1 MPVCGPSGEGSSCS
15 RSLSEKLI
23 IVLNQIDGNE
33 TDMRATLGL
42 RMRITVALA
51 VTAAATALFAV
62 FGAMWIISGIIDR
75 ADQRELR
82 SHYDALQSRIA
93 EESHRAAAMS
103 AVVAAIPATQEAMAK
118 QDRDAL
124 VKLFG
129 PVFAAT
135 KSDYG
140 VDQFQFHV
148 PPATSYLRVHQP
160 TKFGDDL
167 SGFRKTVVL
176 ANQDKKAVVGLEGG
190 HAGLGIRGVVPIAQT
205 GKHLGSVEF
214 GLTFGQPFLDDFK
227 LNRHVDVAFHLADG
241 TGFKLFGGTLKG
253 RSFFDAADY
262 GRAAGGS
269 FTVRQDKLDGTP
281 VAALLGPI
289 KDFSGRPLGAVELVM
304 DNADYDAAVDRARWL
319 AIGIAALGL
328 VLAGI
333 VGYFIARS
341 ISRPIISITSVMRE
355 LADGKLDV
363 TMPVGNS
370 KDEVGEMVK
379 AVAVFR
385 ENAISVNRL
394 QGEQADA
401 KAQSEAE
408 KRRALAALAD
418 NFESSIRDV
427 VNSVSAAAVEMEQTA
442 RSMSGIVEQSNRQT
456 RAVSSA
462 SALASE
468 NVQTVAAAAEELSS
482 SMTEISRRLAH
493 ATQVVGRAANDGR
506 QSNARVQSLADAA
519 QKISDVVS
527 FINGI
532 ASQTNLLALN
542 ATIEAARA
550 GEAGRGFAVVASEVK
565 ALATQ
570 TAKATEEIGAQVTAV
585 QGKTTGAVEGIQAI
599 CTTIQE
605 VDEISAAIAAAVG
618 QQGTATQE
626 IAQNVQQAAAR
637 TGEVSQ
643 NITGVSAGI
652 VATGAAA
659 EEVLGSAVEL
669 SKQSQRL
676 RDEVDRFLANVRAA

>member
-1 MPVCGPSGEGSSCS
+1 
-15 RSLSEKLI
+15 
-23 IVLNQIDGNE
+23 
-33 TDMRATLGL
+33 MRATLGL

-62 FGAMWIISGIIDR
+62 LGAMWIISGIIDR

-93 EESHRAAAMS
+93 EESRRAAAMS
-103 AVVAAIPATQEAMAK
+103 AVVAAMPATQEAMAG
-118 QDRDAL
+118 QDRDML
-124 VKLFG
+124 VRLFG

-148 PPATSYLRVHQP
+148 PPATSFLRVHQAA
-160 TKFGDDL
+160 KFGDDL
-167 SGFRKTVVL
+167 SSFRKTVVI
-176 ANQDKKAVVGLEGG
+176 ANQERKVVVGLEGG
-190 HAGLGIRGVVPIAQT
+190 QAGLGIRGVVPIAHD
-205 GKHLGSVEF
+205 GKHLGTVEF

-227 LNRHVDVAFHLADG
+227 SNRHVDVAFHLADG
-241 TGFKLFGGTLKG
+241 SGFRLFGGTLKG
-253 RSFFDAADY
+253 QTFFEVADY
-262 GRAAGGS
+262 GRAAEGV
-269 FTVRQDKLDGTP
+269 FTVRQAKLDGAP

-289 KDFSGRPLGAVELVM
+289 KDFSGKPLGAVELVM
-304 DNADYDAAVDRARWL
+304 DNAEYEASLDRARWL
-319 AIGIAALGL
+319 ALGIAALGL
-328 VLAGI
+328 VLAAI
-333 VGYFIARS
+333 VGYLIARS
-341 ISRPIISITSVMRE
+341 ISRPILSITSAMRE
-355 LADGKLDV
+355 LADGRLDV
-363 TMPVGNS
+363 AIPLGKSN
-370 KDEVGEMVK
+370 DEVGAMVK

-385 ENAISVNRL
+385 DNAVSFNRL
-394 QGEQADA
+394 QAEQLEA
-401 KAQSEAE
+401 KAQSEEE
-408 KRRALAALAD
+408 KRRAFAALAD
-418 NFESSIRDV
+418 NFEASIRDV
-427 VNSVSAAAVEMEQTA
+427 VNTVSSAAVEMEQTA
-442 RSMSGIVEQSNRQT
+442 RSMSDIVEQSRHQT

-482 SMTEISRRLAH
+482 SMTEISRRLAL
-493 ATQVVGRAANDGR
+493 ATEVVGRAASDGR

-519 QKISDVVS
+519 QKIGDVVS

-532 ASQTNLLALN
+532 AGQTNLLALN

-585 QGKTTGAVEGIQAI
+585 QGETTGAVQGIQSI
-599 CTTIQE
+599 CATIQQ

-643 NITGVSAGI
+643 NIAGVTEGI
-652 VATGAAA
+652 AATGSAAQ
-659 EEVLGSAVEL
+659 EVLGSAVEL
-669 SKQSQRL
+669 SRQSQRL
-676 RDEVDRFLANVRAA
+676 RDEVDRFLAHIRAA

>member
-1 MPVCGPSGEGSSCS
+1 M
-15 RSLSEKLI
+15 RSP
-23 IVLNQIDGNE
+23 
-33 TDMRATLGL
+33 LGL

-51 VTAAATALFAV
+51 LTAAATALIAV
-62 FGAMWIISGIIDR
+62 LGAMWIIAGIIDR

-82 SHYDALQSRIA
+82 SHYDALLSRIA

-103 AVVAAIPATQEAMAK
+103 AVVAAMPATQEAMAR
-118 QDRDAL
+118 QDREAL
-124 VKLFG
+124 IRLFG

-135 KSDYG
+135 KSEYG
-140 VDQFQFHV
+140 VEQFQFHT
-148 PPATSYLRVHQP
+148 PPATSFLRVHQP
-160 TKFGDDL
+160 ANFGDDL
-167 SGFRKTVVL
+167 STFRKTVVD
-176 ANQDKKAVVGLEGG
+176 ANQEHKVVVGLEGG
-190 HAGLGIRGVVPIAQT
+190 VAGLGIRGVVPIAQA

-214 GLTFGQPFLDDFK
+214 GLTFGQSFIEDFK
-227 LNRHVDVAFHLADG
+227 LNRHVDIAFHLADG
-241 TGFKLFGGTLKG
+241 AGLKLFGGTLKG
-253 RSFFDAADY
+253 KSFFEPADY
-262 GRAAGGS
+262 SRAAGGG
-269 FTVRQDKLDGTP
+269 FTVKQAKLDTTP
-281 VAALLGPI
+281 IAALLGPI
-289 KDFSGRPLGAVELVM
+289 KDFSGKPLGAVELVM
-304 DNADYDAAVDRARWL
+304 DNSDYVASADRAWML
-319 AIGIAALGL
+319 AIAIAALGL
-328 VLAGI
+328 VLAAI
-333 VGYFIARS
+333 VGYLIARG
-341 ISRPIISITSVMRE
+341 ISRPILSITSIMRE
-355 LADGKLDV
+355 LADGRIDV
-363 TMPVGNS
+363 AVPES
-370 KDEVGEMVK
+370 KTNDEVGAMVK

-385 ENAISVNRL
+385 DNAVNFSKL
-394 QGEQADA
+394 QADQLEA

-408 KRRALAALAD
+408 KRRAFAALAD
-418 NFESSIRDV
+418 NFEASIRDV
-427 VNSVSAAAVEMEQTA
+427 VTTVSSAAVEMEHTA
-442 RSMSGIVEQSNRQT
+442 RSMSDIVEQSRHQT

-493 ATQVVGRAANDGR
+493 GTEVVGKAASDGR
-506 QSNARVQSLADAA
+506 QSNERVQSLAEAA
-519 QKISDVVS
+519 QKIGDVVS

-532 ASQTNLLALN
+532 AGQTNLLALN

-585 QGKTTGAVEGIQAI
+585 QGETAGAVNGIQSI
-599 CTTIQE
+599 CATIQQ

-643 NITGVSAGI
+643 NIAGVTDGI
-652 VATGAAA
+652 AATGTAA
-659 EEVLGSAVEL
+659 EEVLVSAIEL

-676 RDEVDRFLANVRAA
+676 RDEVDRFLAQIRAA

>member
-1 MPVCGPSGEGSSCS
+1 
-15 RSLSEKLI
+15 
-23 IVLNQIDGNE
+23 
-33 TDMRATLGL
+33 MRASLGL

-62 FGAMWIISGIIDR
+62 LGAMWIIAGIIDR

-82 SHYDALQSRIA
+82 SHYDALLSHIA
-93 EESHRAAAMS
+93 DESHRAAAMS
-103 AVVAAIPATQEAMAK
+103 AVVAAMPATQDAMAR
-118 QDRDAL
+118 QDRNAL
-124 VKLFG
+124 IGLFG

-135 KSDYG
+135 KSEYG

-148 PPATSYLRVHQP
+148 APATSFLRVHQP
-160 TKFGDDL
+160 AKFGDDL
-167 SGFRKTVVL
+167 SSFRKTVLL
-176 ANQDKKAVVGLEGG
+176 ANQDHKVVVGLEGG
-190 HAGLGIRGVVPIAQT
+190 VAGLGIRGVVPIVQGT
-205 GKHLGSVEF
+205 SHLGSVEF
-214 GLTFGQPFLDDFK
+214 GLTFGQSFLDDFK
-227 LNRHVDVAFHLADG
+227 ASRHVDIAFHLADG
-241 TGFKLFGGTLKG
+241 SAFKLFGGTLKG
-253 RSFFDAADY
+253 KSFFDAADY
-262 GRAAGGS
+262 ARATAGDFS
-269 FTVRQDKLDGTP
+269 VRQARLDTTS

-289 KDFSGRPLGAVELVM
+289 RDFSGKPLGAVELVM
-304 DNADYDAAVDRARWL
+304 DNADYVASADRAFWL
-319 AIGIAALGL
+319 SIGIAALGL
-328 VLAGI
+328 VLAAI
-333 VGYFIARS
+333 VGYLIARS
-341 ISRPIISITSVMRE
+341 ISRPIISITSAMRE

-363 TMPVGNS
+363 TLPAS
-370 KDEVGEMVK
+370 RADDEVGAMVR

-385 ENAISVNRL
+385 DNAISFSKL
-394 QGEQADA
+394 QAEQHEA

-408 KRRALAALAD
+408 KRRAFAALAD
-418 NFESSIRDV
+418 NFEASIRDV
-427 VNSVSAAAVEMEQTA
+427 VTTVSAAAVEMEHTA
-442 RSMSGIVEQSNRQT
+442 RSMSDIVAQSRQQT
-456 RAVSSA
+456 GAVSSA

-493 ATQVVGRAANDGR
+493 ATEVVGKAASDGR

-519 QKISDVVS
+519 QKIGDVVS

-532 ASQTNLLALN
+532 AGQTNLLALN

-585 QGKTTGAVEGIQAI
+585 QGETSGAVQGIQSI
-599 CTTIQE
+599 CATIQQ

-643 NITGVSAGI
+643 NISGITAGI
-652 VATGAAA
+652 AATGTAA
-659 EEVLGSAVEL
+659 EEVLGSAIEL

-676 RDEVDRFLANVRAA
+676 RDEVDRFLAQIRAA

>member
-1 MPVCGPSGEGSSCS
+1 
-15 RSLSEKLI
+15 
-23 IVLNQIDGNE
+23 
-33 TDMRATLGL
+33 MRATLGL

-62 FGAMWIISGIIDR
+62 LGAMWIISGIIDR
-75 ADQRELR
+75 ADQRELH

-93 EESHRAAAMS
+93 EESRRAAAMS
-103 AVVAAIPATQEAMAK
+103 AVVAAMPATQEAMAK

-124 VKLFG
+124 MRLFG

-135 KSDYG
+135 RSDYG

-148 PPATSYLRVHQP
+148 PPATSFLRVHQAA
-160 TKFGDDL
+160 KFGDDL
-167 SGFRKTVVL
+167 SSFRKTVVI
-176 ANQDKKAVVGLEGG
+176 ANQERKIVVGLEGG
-190 HAGLGIRGVVPIAQT
+190 IAGLGIRGVVPIAQD
-205 GKHLGSVEF
+205 GKHLGTVEF

-227 LNRHVDVAFHLADG
+227 TNRHVDVAFHLADG
-241 TGFKLFGGTLKG
+241 GGFKLFGGTLKG

-262 GRAAGGS
+262 GHAAEGG
-269 FTVRQDKLDGTP
+269 FMVHQARLDSTP

-289 KDFSGRPLGAVELVM
+289 KDFSGKPLGVVELVM
-304 DNADYDAAVDRARWL
+304 DNADYVASADRAWML
-319 AIGIAALGL
+319 ALGIAALGL
-328 VLAGI
+328 VLAAI
-333 VGYFIARS
+333 VGYLIARS
-341 ISRPIISITSVMRE
+341 ISRPILSITSVMRE
-355 LADGKLDV
+355 LADGRLDV
-363 TMPVGNS
+363 AIPLGRSN
-370 KDEVGEMVK
+370 DEVGEMVK

-385 ENAISVNRL
+385 DNAVSFNRL
-394 QGEQADA
+394 QTEQADA
-401 KAQSEAE
+401 KAESEQE
-408 KRRALAALAD
+408 KRRAFASLAD
-418 NFESSIRDV
+418 NFEASIRDV
-427 VNSVSAAAVEMEQTA
+427 VNTVSSAAVEMEQTA
-442 RSMSGIVEQSNRQT
+442 RSMSDIVEQSRHQT

-493 ATQVVGRAANDGR
+493 ATEVVGRAASDGR
-506 QSNARVQSLADAA
+506 HSNARVQSLADAA
-519 QKISDVVS
+519 QKIGDVVS

-532 ASQTNLLALN
+532 AGQTNLLALN

-585 QGKTTGAVEGIQAI
+585 QGETTGAVQGIQSI
-599 CTTIQE
+599 CATIQQ

-643 NITGVSAGI
+643 NIAGVTEGI
-652 VATGAAA
+652 AATGSAAQ
-659 EEVLGSAVEL
+659 EVLGSAVEL
-669 SKQSQRL
+669 SRQSQRL
-676 RDEVDRFLANVRAA
+676 RDEVDRFLAHIRAA

>member
-1 MPVCGPSGEGSSCS
+1 
-15 RSLSEKLI
+15 
-23 IVLNQIDGNE
+23 
-33 TDMRATLGL
+33 MRASLGL

-62 FGAMWIISGIIDR
+62 LGAMWIIAGIIDR

-103 AVVAAIPATQEAMAK
+103 AVVAAMPATQEAMAK
-118 QDRDAL
+118 QDRSAL
-124 VKLFG
+124 IGLFG

-135 KSDYG
+135 RSEYG
-140 VDQFQFHV
+140 VEQFQFHV
-148 PPATSYLRVHQP
+148 APATSFLRVHQP
-160 TKFGDDL
+160 AKFGDDL
-167 SGFRKTVVL
+167 SSFRKTVVA
-176 ANQDKKAVVGLEGG
+176 ANQDHKVVVGLEGG
-190 HAGLGIRGVVPIAQT
+190 VAGLGIRGVVPIAQ
-205 GKHLGSVEF
+205 GAKHLGSVEF
-214 GLTFGQPFLDDFK
+214 GLTFGQSFLDDFK
-227 LNRHVDVAFHLADG
+227 TNRHVDVAFHLADG
-241 TGFKLFGGTLKG
+241 AGFKLFGGTLKG
-253 RSFFDAADY
+253 KSFFDAADY
-262 GRAAGGS
+262 GRATQGG
-269 FTVRQDKLDGTP
+269 FTVKQAKLDTTP

-289 KDFSGRPLGAVELVM
+289 KDFSGKPLGAVELVM
-304 DNADYDAAVDRARWL
+304 DNADYEASADRAWML
-319 AIGIAALGL
+319 AIAIAALGL
-328 VLAGI
+328 VLAAI
-333 VGYFIARS
+333 VGYLIARS
-341 ISRPIISITSVMRE
+341 ISRPIIAITSAMRE

-363 TMPVGNS
+363 AIPVS
-370 KDEVGEMVK
+370 KSNDEVGAMVK

-385 ENAISVNRL
+385 DNAVNFGKL
-394 QGEQADA
+394 QADQLEA
-401 KAQSEAE
+401 KVQSEAE
-408 KRRALAALAD
+408 KRRAFAALAD
-418 NFESSIRDV
+418 NFEASIRDV
-427 VNSVSAAAVEMEQTA
+427 VTTVSSAAVEMEHTA
-442 RSMSGIVEQSNRQT
+442 RSMSAIVEQSRQQT
-456 RAVSSA
+456 RTVSSA

-493 ATQVVGRAANDGR
+493 ATEVVGKAASDGR
-506 QSNARVQSLADAA
+506 ASNARVQSLADAA
-519 QKISDVVS
+519 QKIGDVVS

-532 ASQTNLLALN
+532 AGQTNLLALN

-585 QGKTTGAVEGIQAI
+585 QGETSGAVEGIQAI
-599 CTTIQE
+599 CATIQQ

-643 NITGVSAGI
+643 NIAGVTDGI
-652 VATGAAA
+652 AATGTAA
-659 EEVLGSAVEL
+659 EEVLGSAIEL

-676 RDEVDRFLANVRAA
+676 RDEVDRFLAHIRAA

>member
-1 MPVCGPSGEGSSCS
+1 
-15 RSLSEKLI
+15 
-23 IVLNQIDGNE
+23 
-33 TDMRATLGL
+33 MRARLGL

-62 FGAMWIISGIIDR
+62 LGAMWIIAGIIDR

-82 SHYDALQSRIA
+82 SHYDALLSRIA

-103 AVVAAIPATQEAMAK
+103 AVVAAMPATQDAMAK
-118 QDRDAL
+118 QDRNAL
-124 VKLFG
+124 VGLFG

-135 KSDYG
+135 KSEYG

-148 PPATSYLRVHQP
+148 APATSFLRIHQP
-160 TKFGDDL
+160 AKFGDDL
-167 SGFRKTVVL
+167 SSFRKTVLV
-176 ANQDKKAVVGLEGG
+176 ANQEHKVVVGLEGG
-190 HAGLGIRGVVPIAQT
+190 VAGLGIRGVVPIAQA

-214 GLTFGQPFLDDFK
+214 GLTFGQSFLDDFK
-227 LNRHVDVAFHLADG
+227 LNRHVDIAFHLADG
-241 TGFKLFGGTLKG
+241 SGFKLFGGTLKG
-253 RSFFDAADY
+253 KSFFDAANY
-262 GRAAGGS
+262 GRAAGGE
-269 FTVRQDKLDGTP
+269 FTVRQAKLDDTP

-289 KDFSGRPLGAVELVM
+289 KDFSGKPLGAVELVM
-304 DNADYDAAVDRARWL
+304 DNADYVASADRAWWL
-319 AIGIAALGL
+319 SLGIAALGL
-328 VLAGI
+328 GLAAI
-333 VGYFIARS
+333 VGYLIARS
-341 ISRPIISITSVMRE
+341 ISHPILSITSVMRE
-355 LADGKLDV
+355 LADGRLDV
-363 TMPVGNS
+363 AIPAS
-370 KDEVGEMVK
+370 KANDEVGAMVK

-385 ENAISVNRL
+385 DNAVSFNRL
-394 QGEQADA
+394 QAQQADTV
-401 KAQSEAE
+401 AQSERE
-408 KRRALAALAD
+408 KRRAFAALAD
-418 NFESSIRDV
+418 SFEASISEVVATVSS
-427 VNSVSAAAVEMEQTA
+427 AAVEMEQTA
-442 RSMSGIVEQSNRQT
+442 RSMSAIVAQSKAQT
-456 RAVSSA
+456 HAVSSA

-482 SMTEISRRLAH
+482 SMSEISRRLAH
-493 ATQVVGRAANDGR
+493 ATEVVGKAASDGQR
-506 QSNARVQSLADAA
+506 SNARVQSLADAA
-519 QKISDVVS
+519 QKIGDVVS

-532 ASQTNLLALN
+532 AGQTNLLALN

-585 QGKTTGAVEGIQAI
+585 QGETTGAVDGIQSI
-599 CTTIQE
+599 CATIQQ
-605 VDEISAAIAAAVG
+605 VDEISAAIAAAVS

-643 NITGVSAGI
+643 NIAGVTDGI
-652 VATGAAA
+652 AATGTAA

-676 RDEVDRFLANVRAA
+676 RDEVDRFLAHIRAA

>member
-1 MPVCGPSGEGSSCS
+1 
-15 RSLSEKLI
+15 
-23 IVLNQIDGNE
+23 
-33 TDMRATLGL
+33 MRATLGL

-51 VTAAATALFAV
+51 VTAAATALIAV
-62 FGAMWIISGIIDR
+62 LGAMWIIAGIIDR

-93 EESHRAAAMS
+93 EESRRAAAMS
-103 AVVAAIPATQEAMAK
+103 AVVAAMPAAQEAMAK
-118 QDRDAL
+118 QDREAL
-124 VKLFG
+124 MRLFG

-135 KSDYG
+135 KSEYG
-140 VDQFQFHV
+140 VDQFQFHI
-148 PPATSYLRVHQP
+148 PPATSFLRVHQAA
-160 TKFGDDL
+160 KFGDDL
-167 SGFRKTVVL
+167 SSFRKTVVV
-176 ANQDKKAVVGLEGG
+176 ANQERKVVVGLEGG
-190 HAGLGIRGVVPIAQT
+190 LAGLGIRGVAPIAQ
-205 GKHLGSVEF
+205 GDKHLGSVEF

-227 LNRHVDVAFHLADG
+227 ASRHVDIAFQLFDG
-241 TGFKLFGGTLKG
+241 SGFKLFGGTLKG
-253 RSFFDAADY
+253 KSFFDEADY
-262 GRAAGGS
+262 GRAAEGS
-269 FTVRQDKLDGTP
+269 FTVKQARLDGAP

-289 KDFSGRPLGAVELVM
+289 KDFSGKPLGAVELVM
-304 DNADYDAAVDRARWL
+304 DNADYEASADRAWWL
-319 AIGIAALGL
+319 SIGIAALGL
-328 VLAGI
+328 IMAAI
-333 VGYFIARS
+333 VGYLIARS
-341 ISRPIISITSVMRE
+341 ISRPILSLTSVMRE
-355 LADGKLDV
+355 LADGNLDV
-363 TMPVGNS
+363 AVPVSQAN
-370 KDEVGEMVK
+370 DEVGAMVK

-385 ENAISVNRL
+385 DNAQNFSKL
-394 QGEQADA
+394 QAEQLEA

-408 KRRALAALAD
+408 KRRAFAALAD
-418 NFESSIRDV
+418 NFEASIRDV
-427 VNSVSAAAVEMEQTA
+427 VTTVSSAAVEMEHTA
-442 RSMSGIVEQSNRQT
+442 RSMSAIVEQSRQQT
-456 RAVSSA
+456 RTVSSA

-493 ATQVVGRAANDGR
+493 ATEVVGKAASDGR

-519 QKISDVVS
+519 QKIGDVVS

-532 ASQTNLLALN
+532 AGQTNLLALN

-585 QGKTTGAVEGIQAI
+585 QGETTGAVEGIQSI
-599 CTTIQE
+599 CATIQQ

-643 NITGVSAGI
+643 NISGVTAGI
-652 VATGAAA
+652 AATGTAA

-676 RDEVDRFLANVRAA
+676 RDEVDRFLAHIRAA

>member
-1 MPVCGPSGEGSSCS
+1 
-15 RSLSEKLI
+15 
-23 IVLNQIDGNE
+23 
-33 TDMRATLGL
+33 MRTTLGL

-51 VTAAATALFAV
+51 VTAAATALIAV
-62 FGAMWIISGIIDR
+62 LGAMWIIAGIIDR

-82 SHYDALQSRIA
+82 SHYDVLQSRIT
-93 EESHRAAAMS
+93 EESRRAAAMS
-103 AVVAAIPATQEAMAK
+103 AVVAAMPATQEAMAK

-124 VKLFG
+124 MRLFG

-135 KSDYG
+135 KSEYG

-148 PPATSYLRVHQP
+148 PPATSFLRVHQAA
-160 TKFGDDL
+160 KFGDDL
-167 SGFRKTVVL
+167 SSFRKTVVA
-176 ANQDKKAVVGLEGG
+176 ANQERKVVVGLEGG
-190 HAGLGIRGVVPIAQT
+190 VAGLGIRGVVPIAQGST
-205 GKHLGSVEF
+205 HLGSVEF
-214 GLTFGQPFLDDFK
+214 GLTFGQSFLDDFK
-227 LNRHVDVAFHLADG
+227 TSRHVDVAFHLADG
-241 TGFKLFGGTLKG
+241 PSFKLFGGTLKG
-253 RSFFDAADY
+253 KSFFDAADY
-262 GRAAGGS
+262 GRATDGG
-269 FTVRQDKLDGTP
+269 FTVKQAKLDGTP
-281 VAALLGPI
+281 VAVLLGPI
-289 KDFSGRPLGAVELVM
+289 RDFSGKPLGAVELVM
-304 DNADYDAAVDRARWL
+304 DNADYEASADRAWWL
-319 AIGIAALGL
+319 SIGIAALGL
-328 VLAGI
+328 ILAAI
-333 VGYFIARS
+333 VGYLIARS
-341 ISRPIISITSVMRE
+341 ISRPILSLTSVMRE
-355 LADGKLDV
+355 LADGNLDV
-363 TMPVGNS
+363 AVPPSQAN
-370 KDEVGEMVK
+370 DEVGAMVK

-385 ENAISVNRL
+385 DNAQNFSKL
-394 QGEQADA
+394 QAEQLEA

-408 KRRALAALAD
+408 KRSAFAALAD
-418 NFESSIRDV
+418 NFEASIRDV
-427 VNSVSAAAVEMEQTA
+427 VTTVSSAAVEMEHTA
-442 RSMSGIVEQSNRQT
+442 RSMSAIVEQSRQQT
-456 RAVSSA
+456 RTVSSA

-493 ATQVVGRAANDGR
+493 ATEVVGKAASDGR

-519 QKISDVVS
+519 QKIGDVVS

-532 ASQTNLLALN
+532 AGQTNLLALN

-585 QGKTTGAVEGIQAI
+585 QGETTGAVNGIQSI
-599 CTTIQE
+599 CATIQQ

-643 NITGVSAGI
+643 NISGVTAGI
-652 VATGAAA
+652 AATGTAA
-659 EEVLGSAVEL
+659 EEVLGSAIEL

-676 RDEVDRFLANVRAA
+676 RDEVDRFLAHIRAA

>member
-1 MPVCGPSGEGSSCS
+1 M
-15 RSLSEKLI
+15 RSP
-23 IVLNQIDGNE
+23 
-33 TDMRATLGL
+33 LGL

-51 VTAAATALFAV
+51 LTAAATALIAV
-62 FGAMWIISGIIDR
+62 LGAMWIIAGIIDR

-82 SHYDALQSRIA
+82 SHYDALLSRIA

-103 AVVAAIPATQEAMAK
+103 AVVAAMPATQEAMAK
-118 QDRDAL
+118 QDREAL
-124 VKLFG
+124 VRLFG

-135 KSDYG
+135 KSAYG
-140 VDQFQFHV
+140 VEQFQFHT
-148 PPATSYLRVHQP
+148 PPATSFLRVHQP
-160 TKFGDDL
+160 AKFGDDL
-167 SGFRKTVVL
+167 SSFRKTVVD
-176 ANQDKKAVVGLEGG
+176 ANQEHKVVVGLEGG
-190 HAGLGIRGVVPIAQT
+190 VAGLGIRGVVPIAQA

-214 GLTFGQPFLDDFK
+214 GLTFGQSFLDDFRN
-227 LNRHVDVAFHLADG
+227 NRHVDIAFHLADG
-241 TGFKLFGGTLKG
+241 AGFKLFGGTLKG
-253 RSFFDAADY
+253 KSFFDTADY
-262 GRAAGGS
+262 GRAAGGG
-269 FTVRQDKLDGTP
+269 FTVKQAKLDATP
-281 VAALLGPI
+281 IAALLGPI
-289 KDFSGRPLGAVELVM
+289 KDFSGKPLGAVELVM
-304 DNADYDAAVDRARWL
+304 DNADYVASADRAWML
-319 AIGIAALGL
+319 AIAIAALGL
-328 VLAGI
+328 VLAAI
-333 VGYFIARS
+333 VGYLIARG
-341 ISRPIISITSVMRE
+341 ISRPILSITNVMRE
-355 LADGKLDV
+355 LADGRLDV
-363 TMPVGNS
+363 AVPQS
-370 KDEVGEMVK
+370 KANDEVGAMVK

-385 ENAISVNRL
+385 DNAVNFSKL
-394 QGEQADA
+394 QADQHEA

-408 KRRALAALAD
+408 KRRAFAALAD
-418 NFESSIRDV
+418 NFEASIRDV
-427 VNSVSAAAVEMEQTA
+427 VTTVSSAAVEMEHTA
-442 RSMSGIVEQSNRQT
+442 RSMSDIVAQSRNRT

-493 ATQVVGRAANDGR
+493 ATEVVGKAASDGR
-506 QSNARVQSLADAA
+506 QSNERVQSLADAA
-519 QKISDVVS
+519 QKIGDVVS

-532 ASQTNLLALN
+532 AGQTNLLALN

-585 QGKTTGAVEGIQAI
+585 QGETTGAVEGIQSI
-599 CTTIQE
+599 CATIQQ

-643 NITGVSAGI
+643 NIAGVTDGI
-652 VATGAAA
+652 AATGTAA
-659 EEVLGSAVEL
+659 EEVLVSAIEL

-676 RDEVDRFLANVRAA
+676 RDEVDRFLAQIRAA

>member
-1 MPVCGPSGEGSSCS
+1 
-15 RSLSEKLI
+15 
-23 IVLNQIDGNE
+23 
-33 TDMRATLGL
+33 MRASLGL

-62 FGAMWIISGIIDR
+62 LGAMWIIAGIIDR
-75 ADQRELR
+75 ADQRELL

-103 AVVAAIPATQEAMAK
+103 AVVAAMPATQEAMAK
-118 QDRDAL
+118 QDRNAL
-124 VKLFG
+124 IGLFG

-135 KSDYG
+135 KSEYG

-148 PPATSYLRVHQP
+148 APATSFLRVHQP
-160 TKFGDDL
+160 AKFGDDL
-167 SGFRKTVVL
+167 SGFRKTVLV
-176 ANQDKKAVVGLEGG
+176 ANQEHKVVVGLEGG
-190 HAGLGIRGVVPIAQT
+190 VAGLGIRGVVPVAQ
-205 GKHLGSVEF
+205 GAKHLGTVEF
-214 GLTFGQPFLDDFK
+214 GLTFGQSFLDDFK
-227 LNRHVDVAFHLADG
+227 ANRHVDVAFHLADG
-241 TGFKLFGGTLKG
+241 SGFKLFGGTLKG
-253 RSFFDAADY
+253 KSFFDAADY
-262 GRAAGGS
+262 GRATAGS
-269 FTVRQDKLDGTP
+269 FTVKQAKLDNMP

-289 KDFSGRPLGAVELVM
+289 KDFSGKPLGAVELVM
-304 DNADYDAAVDRARWL
+304 DNADYVASADRAWLL

-328 VLAGI
+328 VLAAI
-333 VGYFIARS
+333 VGYLIARS
-341 ISRPIISITSVMRE
+341 ISRPILSITSVMRE
-355 LADGKLDV
+355 LADGRTDV
-363 TMPVGNS
+363 AVPAS
-370 KDEVGEMVK
+370 KANDEVGAMVK
-379 AVAVFR
+379 AVTVFR
-385 ENAISVNRL
+385 DNAVRFNEL
-394 QGEQADA
+394 QAEQLEA
-401 KAQSEAE
+401 KARSEAE
-408 KRRALAALAD
+408 KRRAFAALAD
-418 NFESSIRDV
+418 NFEASIRDV
-427 VNSVSAAAVEMEQTA
+427 VTTVSSAAVEMEHTA
-442 RSMSGIVEQSNRQT
+442 RSMSAIVEQSRQQT
-456 RAVSSA
+456 GAVSSA

-493 ATQVVGRAANDGR
+493 ATEVVGKAASDGR
-506 QSNARVQSLADAA
+506 RSNERVQSLAEAA
-519 QKISDVVS
+519 QKIGDVVS

-532 ASQTNLLALN
+532 AGQTNLLALN

-585 QGKTTGAVEGIQAI
+585 QGETSGAVDGIQSI
-599 CTTIQE
+599 CATIQQ

-643 NITGVSAGI
+643 NIAGVTDGI
-652 VATGAAA
+652 AATGTAA
-659 EEVLGSAVEL
+659 EEVLGSAIEL

-676 RDEVDRFLANVRAA
+676 RDEVDRFLAQIRAA

>member
-1 MPVCGPSGEGSSCS
+1 
-15 RSLSEKLI
+15 
-23 IVLNQIDGNE
+23 
-33 TDMRATLGL
+33 MRANLGL

-51 VTAAATALFAV
+51 VTAAATALIAV
-62 FGAMWIISGIIDR
+62 LGAMWIIAGIIDR

-82 SHYDALQSRIA
+82 SHYDALLSRIS
-93 EESHRAAAMS
+93 EESRRAAAMS
-103 AVVAAIPATQEAMAK
+103 TVVAAMPATQEAMAK

-124 VKLFG
+124 MRLFG

-135 KSDYG
+135 KSEYG
-140 VDQFQFHV
+140 VEQFQFHT
-148 PPATSYLRVHQP
+148 PPATSFLRVHQP
-160 TKFGDDL
+160 AKFGDDL
-167 SGFRKTVVL
+167 SSFRKTVVD
-176 ANQDKKAVVGLEGG
+176 ANQERKVIVGLEGG
-190 HAGLGIRGVVPIAQT
+190 VAGLGIRGVVPIAQA

-214 GLTFGQPFLDDFK
+214 GLSFGQSFLDDFK
-227 LNRHVDVAFHLADG
+227 ANRHVDIAFHLADG
-241 TGFKLFGGTLKG
+241 AGFKLFGGTLKG
-253 RSFFDAADY
+253 QSFFDAADY
-262 GRAAGGS
+262 RGATGGD
-269 FTVRQDKLDGTP
+269 FAVRQSKLDTRP

-289 KDFSGRPLGAVELVM
+289 KDFSGKPLGAVELVM
-304 DNADYDAAVDRARWL
+304 DNADYVASADRAWML
-319 AIGIAALGL
+319 AIGIAVLGL
-328 VLAGI
+328 VLAAI
-333 VGYFIARS
+333 VGYLIARG
-341 ISRPIISITSVMRE
+341 ISRPILSITSVMRA
-355 LADGKLDV
+355 LADGHLDV
-363 TMPVGNS
+363 AIPES
-370 KDEVGEMVK
+370 KANDEVGAMVK

-385 ENAISVNRL
+385 DNAINFSRL
-394 QGEQADA
+394 QAGQLEA

-408 KRRALAALAD
+408 KRRAFAALAD
-418 NFESSIRDV
+418 NFEASIRDV
-427 VNSVSAAAVEMEQTA
+427 VTTVSSAAVEMEHTA
-442 RSMSGIVEQSNRQT
+442 RSMSAIVEQSRNQT

-482 SMTEISRRLAH
+482 SMTEINRRLAH
-493 ATQVVGRAANDGR
+493 ATEVVGRAASDG
-506 QSNARVQSLADAA
+506 QASNARVQSLADAA
-519 QKISDVVS
+519 QKIGDVVS

-532 ASQTNLLALN
+532 AGQTNLLALN

-585 QGKTTGAVEGIQAI
+585 QGETSGAVEGIRSI
-599 CTTIQE
+599 CATIQQ

-643 NITGVSAGI
+643 NIAGVTDGI
-652 VATGAAA
+652 AATGTAA
-659 EEVLGSAVEL
+659 EEVLASAVEL

-676 RDEVDRFLANVRAA
+676 RDEVDRFLAQIRAA

>member
-1 MPVCGPSGEGSSCS
+1 
-15 RSLSEKLI
+15 
-23 IVLNQIDGNE
+23 
-33 TDMRATLGL
+33 MRTSLGL
-42 RMRITVALA
+42 RMRITVAQA

-62 FGAMWIISGIIDR
+62 LGAMWIIAGIIDR

-93 EESHRAAAMS
+93 EESRRAAAMS
-103 AVVAAIPATQEAMAK
+103 AVVAAMPATQEAMAK
-118 QDRDAL
+118 QDREAL
-124 VKLFG
+124 VRLFG
-129 PVFAAT
+129 PVFAAI
-135 KSDYG
+135 KSDHG

-160 TKFGDDL
+160 SKFGDDL
-167 SGFRKTVVL
+167 SGFRKTVVV
-176 ANQDKKAVVGLEGG
+176 ANQDRKVVVGLEGG
-190 HAGLGIRGVVPIAQT
+190 VAGLGIRGVVPIAQD
-205 GKHLGSVEF
+205 GKHLGTVEF
-214 GLTFGQPFLDDFK
+214 GLTFAQPFFDDFK
-227 LNRHVDVAFHLADG
+227 ANRHVDVAFHLSDG
-241 TGFKLFGGTLKG
+241 SGGFKLFGGTLKG
-253 RSFFDAADY
+253 KSFFGAADY
-262 GRAAGGS
+262 GRAADGS
-269 FTVRQDKLDGTP
+269 FTVQRAKLDTTP

-289 KDFSGRPLGAVELVM
+289 RDFSGKPIGAVELVM
-304 DNADYDAAVDRARWL
+304 DNADYEASADRAWWL
-319 AIGIAALGL
+319 SIAIAGLGL
-328 VLAGI
+328 VLAAI
-333 VGYFIARS
+333 VGCLIARS
-341 ISRPIISITSVMRE
+341 ISRPILSITNVMRE
-355 LADGKLDV
+355 LADGRLDV
-363 TMPVGNS
+363 AVPAS
-370 KDEVGEMVK
+370 KANDEVGAMVK

-385 ENAISVNRL
+385 ENAVNFNRL
-394 QGEQADA
+394 QAEQADL
-401 KAQSEAE
+401 KVQSEAE
-408 KRRALAALAD
+408 KRRAFAALAD
-418 NFESSIRDV
+418 NFEASIREV
-427 VNSVSAAAVEMEQTA
+427 VTMVSAAAVEMEHTA
-442 RSMSGIVEQSNRQT
+442 RSMSAIVEQSRQQT
-456 RAVSSA
+456 RTVSSA

-493 ATQVVGRAANDGR
+493 ATEVVGKAASDGQR
-506 QSNARVQSLADAA
+506 SNARVQSLADAA
-519 QKISDVVS
+519 QKIGDVVS

-532 ASQTNLLALN
+532 AGQTNLLALN

-585 QGKTTGAVEGIQAI
+585 QGETTGAVEGIQSI
-599 CTTIQE
+599 CATIRE

-643 NITGVSAGI
+643 NIAGVTDGI
-652 VATGAAA
+652 AATGTAA

-676 RDEVDRFLANVRAA
+676 RDEVDRFLAQIRAA